1 MKRFFFHVVIG
12 TARYQDE
19 TGTVLGSLPEVM
31 LHGQTIA
38 KVLTKH
44 WAAQIKIGQD
54 ASSGDYLEVEDQE
67 AKFLITLPFARLLTD
82 MPQAAP
88 QISDPIAL
96 DEYRLARHY
105 ARMFAA

>member
-1 MKRFFFHVVIG
+1 MQRFFFHVVTG
-12 TARYQDE
+12 ASRYQDE
-19 TGTVLGSLPEVM
+19 TGTILGSLPDVM

-44 WAAQIKIGQD
+44 WAAQIEIGQHS
-54 ASSGDYLEVEDQE
+54 SSGDYLEVEDQE

-82 MPQAAP
+82 TPQAAP
-88 QISDPIAL
+88 QISAPIAL
-96 DEYRLARHY
+96 EEYRLARHY

>member
-1 MKRFFFHVVIG
+1 MQRFFFHVVTG
-12 TARYQDE
+12 TSRYQDE
-19 TGTVLGSLPEVM
+19 TGTILSSLPDVM

-54 ASSGDYLEVEDQE
+54 SSSGDYLEVEDQE
-67 AKFLITLPFARLLTD
+67 AKFVITLPFARLLKDTS
-82 MPQAAP
+82 QAAP
-88 QISDPIAL
+88 QISDPVAL

>member
-12 TARYQDE
+12 TSRYQDE

-44 WAAQIKIGQD
+44 WAAQIQIGHH
-54 ASSGDYLEVEDQE
+54 SSYNDYLEVEDQE
-67 AKFLITLPFARLLTD
+67 AKFLITLPFARLLKD
-82 MPQAAP
+82 ASQVAR
-88 QISDPIAL
+88 QISDPIDL
-96 DEYRLARHY
+96 SEYRVARHY
-105 ARMFAA
+105 ARVLAA